1 LTWPFLL
8 YRRAQNLWFSD
19 PETIGFSASKFFQK
33 ISKKVFTSEIKSVI
47 IISDRGTEHRGTERR
62 KKWSAEKRSS
72 KEHGRSNVK
81 TAEISSP
88 CA

>member
-33 ISKKVFTSEIKSVI
+33 ISKKVLTPEIKSVI
-47 IISDRGTEHRGTERR
+47 IISDRGTERHREFR
-62 KKWSAEKRSS
+62 KEQAK
-72 KEHGRSNVK
+72 
-81 TAEISSP
+81 
-88 CA
+88 